1 MNTNDIHQKYYF
13 SKDKKKN
20 ITIIDIKNI
29 NDINC
34 IEEQIELTKK
44 FNMIKIIN
52 IKKNKN
58 NMSIIIENIIEEL
71 YHFFERKNLSYSNKN
86 FIFEKIK
93 NILLKFSKENLNQ
106 SININLK
113 NFYIIYRKNKY
124 DVFYNFFSNN
134 NYNETNL
141 ITTILKQNNNEILEN
156 LLLNPKREIDFNIFK
171 KYNKFFN
178 ENSILYNIINIFLD
192 YFINKDNFFLKNRNN
207 INNNYIY
214 FIDINDFYLK
224 FFSNIEKYKKFIK
237 FKYID
242 YINDIIYIILIEC
255 YSILFHKE
263 EKFNL
268 DLTCFNDFQNI
279 NNISF
284 QMYLKNKIINL
295 YYVNDNIKNY
305 FKNNDLKSIDILV
318 KIIKTLSINDYNI
331 LINLINNSKVTEDD
345 KSIIKIIE
353 EIKLQDNEIFINNFF
368 ISSFVY
374 HCLSNDK
381 FINSKR
387 IFNFNEGYLT
397 MKNTSVLLKGVKNFF
412 DIKEINMEFNQIGS
426 LGMYEIKKIIL
437 FNNVNKINLGKT
449 NLISNDLKYLVLESN
464 VKIINKLEIYLD
476 LSFNNLDEKCII
488 YLQKLF
494 YLFPNIYHLNLSKN
508 FIGKGLKNL
517 FLSLIF
523 FSKKNI
529 CKLKNLYLSNC
540 NIYNESIF
548 QLANYVSLKS
558 CKLEILNLNYNNLN
572 TIAGH
577 YFLKKLKYN
586 KSISELYLYNCNIKN
601 KEIINLKN
609 IVKFGQINT
618 LSLFK
623 NKINIYQNVLN
634 FYSIFQIIMK
644 EKQNFYFPITYN
656 IDISE
661 NDYLLL
667 DKEDINLFKKFIDKD
682 IKIFFDYYDLKNKLF
697 TIPN

>member
-58 NMSIIIENIIEEL
+58 NMSIIIENIIEES
-71 YHFFERKNLSYSNKN
+71 YHFFERNNLSYSNKN
-86 FIFEKIK
+86 IIFEKIK
-93 NILLKFSKENLNQ
+93 NILLKFSKENLFQ

-141 ITTILKQNNNEILEN
+141 IITILKQNNNEILEN

-214 FIDINDFYLK
+214 FIDINDFYLN
-224 FFSNIEKYKKFIK
+224 FFSNIEKYKKYIK

-305 FKNNDLKSIDILV
+305 FKNNDLKSIDILI

-331 LINLINNSKVTEDD
+331 LINLINNSEVTEDD
-345 KSIIKIIE
+345 KNIIQIIE
-353 EIKLQDNEIFINNFF
+353 EIKLQDNEKFINNFF

-374 HCLSNDK
+374 YCLSNDK

-397 MKNTSVLLKGVKNFF
+397 MKNTSILLQGVKNCFN
-412 DIKEINMEFNQIGS
+412 IKEINMEFNQIGS

-540 NIYNESIF
+540 NIDNESIF

-623 NKINIYQNVLN
+623 NKINIYENVLN
-634 FYSIFQIIMK
+634 FYSIFQIIIK
-644 EKQNFYFPITYN
+644 QKQNFYFPITYN